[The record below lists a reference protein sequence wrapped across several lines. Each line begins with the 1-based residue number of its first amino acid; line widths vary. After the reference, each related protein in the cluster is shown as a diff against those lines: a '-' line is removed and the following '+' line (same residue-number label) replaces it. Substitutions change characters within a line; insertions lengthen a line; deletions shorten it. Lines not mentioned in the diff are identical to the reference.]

1 MNADTID
8 KLKKS
13 AVYPEKIV
21 MTYVVFSLIWSLG
34 ANLHDSSRKRF
45 SEALKSEI
53 MPVMPEFPDGD
64 VYDYGIDSMVKF
76 APWTEQIPDF
86 HFDPRKSFFEILVP
100 TSDTVKFKYILSTMM
115 FSNYNV
121 LITGETGV
129 GKSVIVKDFLTSAPE
144 EYVSAFVNFS
154 GKTTTQ
160 NLQAAFEGNLEA
172 KRKTLL
178 GPPGGKKMIF
188 FIDDLNMP

>member
-76 APWTEQIPDF
+76 APWTE
-86 HFDPRKSFFEILVP
+86 
-100 TSDTVKFKYILSTMM
+100 
-115 FSNYNV
+115 
-121 LITGETGV
+121 
-129 GKSVIVKDFLTSAPE
+129 
-144 EYVSAFVNFS
+144 
-154 GKTTTQ
+154 
-160 NLQAAFEGNLEA
+160 
-172 KRKTLL
+172 
-178 GPPGGKKMIF
+178 
-188 FIDDLNMP
+188 

>member
-1 MNADTID
+1 
-8 KLKKS
+8 
-13 AVYPEKIV
+13 
-21 MTYVVFSLIWSLG
+21 
-34 ANLHDSSRKRF
+34 
-45 SEALKSEI
+45 
-53 MPVMPEFPDGD
+53 
-64 VYDYGIDSMVKF
+64 
-76 APWTEQIPDF
+76 
-86 HFDPRKSFFEILVP
+86 LVP

-160 NLQAAFEGNLEA
+160 NL
-172 KRKTLL
+172 
-178 GPPGGKKMIF
+178 
-188 FIDDLNMP
+188 